1 MLDLSHCRIPPYAHQ
16 IVGIEK
22 LVSHPFFFITDE
34 MGAGKTKQCIDAAQ
48 VLYQQDV
55 ISKVLILTPAAVRGV
70 WFDQELGEIKKHAWE
85 MIPHSITEFHGRLR
99 VWHFGQKIEKN
110 QSHLRWMISNY
121 EFIRTSKA
129 RLQQLVP
136 FLGGDTLLILDE
148 SSAVKNYR
156 AEQTKA
162 CMFLRKAC
170 GRVILLNG
178 TPIANS
184 PADLF
189 SQGQLLNKNILE
201 CKTYFHFRSK
211 YAVLGGFLGKQI
223 VGWRNLE
230 DIQRRFAPY
239 VLRRLKK
246 DCLDLPDKLP
256 PIILS
261 VPMTNHT
268 WAIYREMRDEM
279 VAWLAHDAVSISAQA
294 VVKGM
299 RLAQITSGFLG
310 GVQEAEPQDTFDLTG
325 DGDELDLDTSRPSFI
340 PRTQNQTV
348 GQPLDRK
355 MGPPNAVQ
363 EIGREKL
370 DAYLDWVSA
379 RLEEDA
385 NLKLLTWCRFRPELA
400 RVMRELKVR
409 FPHVSIGAIWGG
421 QSHDRYKTIDGVP
434 TLVKAGERD
443 DSIRLLSPS
452 TTPDGP
458 VIVVGTT
465 ATGSMGLNLT
475 AAHVVVYLSNDFSL
489 KTRLQSEDRVH
500 RPGQTHH
507 VSYTDIIATGPTGQ
521 KTVDHIIMKALRHKE
536 DLANWTTS
544 AWIHALKEEWNEDG
558 TTAATT

>member
-1 MLDLSHCRIPPYAHQ
+1 MVDLSHCRLQPYQHQ
-16 IVGIEK
+16 IAGIEK
-22 LVSHPFFFITDE
+22 LLQHPFFFITDE
-34 MGAGKTKQCIDAAQ
+34 MGAGKSLQCVIAAQ
-48 VLYQQDV
+48 LLYQQGI
-55 ISKVLILTPAAVRGV
+55 ISKVLIITPAAVRGV
-70 WFDQELGEIKKHAWE
+70 WFDSELGEIKKHAWLNL
-85 MIPHSITEFHGRLR
+85 PHSVTEFHSRMR
-99 VWHFGQKIEKN
+99 VWHLGQKIEKN
-110 QSHLRWMISNY
+110 QPHLRWMISNY
-121 EFIRTSKA
+121 EFIRTSKQ
-129 RLQQLVP
+129 RLQQLLP
-136 FLGGDTLLILDE
+136 FCGGDTLLILDE

-170 GRVILLNG
+170 GRIILLNG

-189 SQGQLLNKNILE
+189 SQGQLLTPKILE

-223 VGWRNLE
+223 VGWRNLP
-230 DIQRRFAPY
+230 DIQQRFAPY

-246 DCLDLPDKLP
+246 DCLDLPEKLP

-261 VPMTNHT
+261 IPLTPHT
-268 WAIYREMRDEM
+268 WSIYREMRDEM
-279 VAWLAHDAVSISAQA
+279 VAWLAHDVVSVSAQA

-310 GVQEAEPQDTFDLTG
+310 GVQQAEPQDTFDLT
-325 DGDELDLDTSRPSFI
+325 DSEDELDLDTSRPSFI
-340 PRTQNQTV
+340 PRNKE
-348 GQPLDRK
+348 QPVEQIIDRR
-355 MGPPNAVQ
+355 MGPPNAIQ

-370 DAYLDWVSA
+370 DAYLDWVKL
-379 RLEEDA
+379 RLEEDP
-385 NLKLLTWCRFRPELA
+385 NLKLLTWCRFRAELA
-400 RVMRELKVR
+400 RVVRELKAT
-409 FPHVSIGAIWGG
+409 FPNVAVGALWGG
-421 QSHDRYKTIDGVP
+421 QTHDRYKTIDGAP
-434 TLVKAGERD
+434 TLVKAGERE

-475 AAHVVVYLSNDFSL
+475 SAHVVLYLSNDFSL

-521 KTVDHIIMKALRHKE
+521 KTVDHIIMKALRNKE
-536 DLANWTTS
+536 ELANWTTS
-544 AWIHALKEEWNEDG
+544 AWIHALTEE
-558 TTAATT
+558 